1 MRIFE
6 WTGWGRDKWKT
17 STHVY
22 ISRDRGWLAPRKQE
36 IINPNARECVEL
48 AQKLHCLSLMVELTF
63 MNQAAVLSVGPFV
76 TLCQTVITCSVNVY
90 ETVGHPHL
98 LIASISLW
106 TTATAQQQE
115 RNQIQIALLQ
125 DLGCRVCMCVTEN
138 ETKSSRRL
146 VSQSVGEISLVFL
159 SFFFHAIQCLCFFL
173 VFFRPIRT
181 VNRRRSCILI

>member
-1 MRIFE
+1 MKDEHSCLYQQGQRL
-6 WTGWGRDKWKT
+6 
-17 STHVY
+17 
-22 ISRDRGWLAPRKQE
+22 ISSQKAGKE

-115 RNQIQIALLQ
+115 HNQIQIALLQ

-159 SFFFHAIQCLCFFL
+159 SFFFHAIQCLCFFCF
-173 VFFRPIRT
+173 FFRPIRT